1 MEHHDVLCGCGWG
14 RMNCPEDQ
22 IPERCPQCNFNLWEY
37 SEEQEEEEK
46 LYFGDYDDTMPGY
59 TNPAEDN

>member
-1 MEHHDVLCGCGWG
+1 
-14 RMNCPEDQ
+14 MNCPEDQ